1 MLEMIFTVKRINL
14 LAIIAVM
21 MQITVRSTYLV
32 ELTAMEARPYDYNTS
47 VCVADSHGQTIQLRG
62 FCGFGG
68 SNQALDEAMEW
79 IDDAFVRRMYPLRYA
94 VTQSGVLHLAVEEGG
109 LVAVP
114 PTQIKAVCRENR
126 KEG

>member
-1 MLEMIFTVKRINL
+1 
-14 LAIIAVM
+14 M

-47 VCVADSHGQTIQLRG
+47 VCVADSHGQTIHLRG

-68 SNQALDEAMEW
+68 SNQALEEAMEW

-94 VTQSGVLHLAVEEGG
+94 VTQSGLLHLAVEEGG
-109 LVAVP
+109 LATIP
-114 PTQIKAVCRENR
+114 PPQIKAVCHDGG
-126 KEG
+126 KTG